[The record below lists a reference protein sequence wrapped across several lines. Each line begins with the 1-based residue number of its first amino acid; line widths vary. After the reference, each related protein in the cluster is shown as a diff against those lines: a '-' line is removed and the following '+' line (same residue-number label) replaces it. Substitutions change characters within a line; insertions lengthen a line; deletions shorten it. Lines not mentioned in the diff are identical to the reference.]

1 MAFTVQGESLLLAQ
15 FRQFYSEVIRLKRQ
29 VKHGVWTAAPPM
41 PEEDDAEEAS
51 TAQSIHSVWQRLLNL
66 LQKQEAEASRLTK
79 DYLYDV
85 YKEAQFIMAALADD
99 IFLNLDWTGKP
110 VWEDNLLEGKLFN
123 THSAG
128 DSFFEKLDRLL
139 ANRDTYYAELA
150 KVYLLA
156 LSLGF
161 EGKYRGKE
169 SEELSLYRRQLF
181 NFIKQ
186 REPLPETDQYRIF
199 PQSYDHTLDQAKE
212 KRLPHPRGWIAA
224 VFVMVFALGLASHG
238 LWVHHTAD
246 LKFILNQV
254 FSIR

>member
-29 VKHGVWTAAPPM
+29 VKHGVWTAAPTM
-41 PEEDDAEEAS
+41 PEEDGEEEAATS
-51 TAQSIHSVWQRLLNL
+51 QSIHSVWKRLLNL
-66 LQKQEAEASRLTK
+66 LQKQEADASRLTK

-128 DSFFEKLDRLL
+128 DAFFTKLDRLL
-139 ANRDTYYAELA
+139 ANRDAYYAELA

-156 LSLGF
+156 LALGF

-169 SEELSLYRRQLF
+169 GVELGTYRLQLF

-186 REPLPETDQYRIF
+186 REPNLESDQYRLF
-199 PQSYDHTLDQAKE
+199 PQSYQHTLDQAKE
-212 KRLPHPRGWIAA
+212 ERLPHPRGWIAA
-224 VFVMVFALGLASHG
+224 VFIMIVGLGLTSHG
-238 LWVHHTAD
+238 LWVHHTTD
-246 LKFILNQV
+246 LKFILDQI
-254 FSIR
+254 FSIQ